1 MTVFVT
7 MQLFVVK
14 KRFYQPPEIGFTIHR
29 TKSLPTLIIILGC
42 PKLTW
47 YLLTLE
53 DDLHQLHAY
62 LSIPKS
68 NLQQNEDRYLGHDK
82 VNGQIL
88 EYNVETS
95 SIWNYSEEGKGLFNS
110 LANIY
115 A

>member
-14 KRFYQPPEIGFTIHR
+14 KRFYQPPEMGFTSHR

-62 LSIPKS
+62 LSIPKLS
-68 NLQQNEDRYLGHDK
+68 SRRNVDRYLGHDK

-88 EYNVETS
+88 ENNVETS
-95 SIWNYSEEGKGLFNS
+95 SIWNYSGEGKGFFNS
-110 LANIY
+110 LANTY